1 MDETYIVTAYVVLD
15 DLLNAT
21 NHRDDP
27 RATVSAA
34 EVLVVAVVAAKYF
47 QNHHERALCILQRIG
62 ALPRLSLSRFNRR
75 LHQLRHEIGHIL
87 GMFMHLMQRG
97 ELFVIDSMPVPVC
110 KRVRAA
116 RCQKVQGKSYFGRC
130 VAKDELFFGWRL
142 HLVCSAAGQPVAFDI
157 MPAAWHD
164 LTGIQWLTAELPE
177 GATVLGDKAYNS
189 DLDETLCDYYGK
201 LLLLPKR
208 RKNMIQD
215 VPEHQALL
223 RQFRPVIE
231 TIHSQLEKMGVQ
243 RLHARTNLGLFLK
256 LYASLLALLFN
267 SLV

>member
-1 MDETYIVTAYVVLD
+1 MDENYIVTAYVVLD
-15 DLLNAT
+15 DLLKAT
-21 NHRDDP
+21 KHRNDS

-34 EVLVVAVVAAKYF
+34 EVLTVAVVAAKYF

-62 ALPRLSLSRFNRR
+62 ALPRLSVSRFNRR
-75 LHQLRHEIGHIL
+75 LHQLTAEAGHIL
-87 GMFMHLMQRG
+87 GMFMRLVQAG

-110 KRVRAA
+110 KRARAG
-116 RCQKVQGKSYFGRC
+116 RCRKVQGKGYFGIC
-130 VAKDELFFGWRL
+130 PAKEERFFGWRL
-142 HLVCSAAGQPVAFDI
+142 HLVCSAAGLPVAFDV

-201 LLLLPKR
+201 ILLLPKR

-223 RQFRPVIE
+223 RRFRPVIE
-231 TIHSQLEKMGVQ
+231 TVHSQLEKMGVQ
-243 RLHARTNLGLFLK
+243 RLHARTTLGLFLK
-256 LYASLLALLFN
+256 LYASLLALLLN